1 MYANVIKF
9 STHVIR
15 VFLFSISK
23 SELQGINHQGVSYSF
38 FKTWRKWESNV
49 TNSQWSVSLDL
60 RDTTGGQSPTIETSS
75 LPHKKTPGIKLSS
88 EPTFTVWCNH
98 LFPLLTFTPVWND
111 RRKFLLVW
119 IYFFLEQHVNGWEEG
134 SITWLYIYPSE
145 KNALFVLIWS
155 SGDTDPYMK
164 SFFSYQRWKTISV
177 PEDGLLKIQQ
187 NRVNK
192 DVVRLITGP
201 MAKRMKK

>member
-1 MYANVIKF
+1 MGVKCNLQPMIG
-9 STHVIR
+9 VIR
-15 VFLFSISK
+15 PQRHHRRA
-23 SELQGINHQGVSYSF
+23 E
-38 FKTWRKWESNV
+38 
-49 TNSQWSVSLDL
+49 
-60 RDTTGGQSPTIETSS
+60 
-75 LPHKKTPGIKLSS
+75 PHHWNIITATQKTPGIKLSS